1 MAPLGQAGPAPRA
14 ALRPALPDTRLRPF
28 TRGAQGEGVP
38 PASQQLRPSTEAG
51 PNFPA
56 TRRPLPP
63 AAGRPGAAAA
73 VAAMGEFEVHRVR
86 LFAFLPSGVR
96 CVSARSSSRLAAAHL
111 DGSVEIYDLQANS
124 FQEKVIAGHET
135 RIPEAICWA
144 GGDRLFGAGLSG
156 DIIEYDLE
164 KLCVKY
170 TLDAFGGPIWS
181 MVADPTGAQLAV
193 GCEDGSIK
201 LFDVL
206 PERIQFERSLD
217 RQKGRILSLFWH
229 SSGARI
235 AAGSIDLIRVFD
247 VKSGHAVQRLIVD
260 RRLKGSHTRECV
272 VWSVAFLSDGTIV
285 SADSSGKVQFW
296 DSEMGTLLQTSVVSN
311 SAVLSLAVSEA
322 EDSIVVGTSEGAV
335 YQFQLLPV
343 KAGSAVHQW
352 VRTKPFQHHTHDV
365 RAVAHTATALIS
377 GGLDGQLVIRPLM
390 EKVESR
396 SYEAAV
402 RKVTFPHRR
411 LVSCAREARLL
422 LFQYPQHLELWRLGA
437 TSATGRD
444 GEVLPVSSPPE
455 HLLQLK
461 SKGPEHIRSSCVSP
475 CGTWIAYSTASRLC
489 LYRSQLAGEHLALQR
504 VPKVPKVACGA
515 HQLLF
520 SVDST
525 RLFVASDRG
534 SVHVLRLLQSGACKH
549 LHTLQPSSESTQ
561 AALLLAVSA
570 DGSWLA
576 VASGGGQVNIYNLQK
591 AKPHCVVPAHNCP
604 VTALAIHPVT
614 NHLVVAHSD
623 QQVLEFSIPDKAY
636 TPWSRKVQQQGL
648 HRDWLERDTPITH
661 IAFLP
666 KRADQILLHDTH
678 MFCLLDKSLPLPEDS
693 AVLCN
698 QPSLKQLSK
707 MAQRSYAHAFKIC
720 KKYQPLLFV
729 DLLDE
734 KSLVVVERPV
744 MDLKAQL
751 PPPVY
756 QKKFG
761 T

>member
-1 MAPLGQAGPAPRA
+1 
-14 ALRPALPDTRLRPF
+14 
-28 TRGAQGEGVP
+28 
-38 PASQQLRPSTEAG
+38 
-51 PNFPA
+51 
-56 TRRPLPP
+56 
-63 AAGRPGAAAA
+63 
-73 VAAMGEFEVHRVR
+73 MGDFQVHRVR
-86 LFAFLPSGVR
+86 LFAFLPAGLR
-96 CVSARSSSRLAAAHL
+96 CLAAGPSARLAAARV
-111 DGSVEIYDLQANS
+111 DGALELYSLQANG
-124 FQEKVIAGHET
+124 FQEKVIPGHER
-135 RIPEAICWA
+135 RIPEALSWA
-144 GGDRLFGAGLSG
+144 GGNRLFGAGLSG
-156 DIIEYDLE
+156 EIIEYDLE
-164 KLCVKY
+164 RLSIKY
-170 TLDAFGGPIWS
+170 SLDAFGGPIWS
-181 MVADPTGAQLAV
+181 MAADPTGAQLAV
-193 GCEDGSIK
+193 GCEDGSVK
-201 LFDVL
+201 LFHVL

-217 RQKGRILSLFWH
+217 RQKGRVLSVSWH

-235 AAGSIDLIRVFD
+235 AASSIDLIRVFD
-247 VKSGHAVQRLIVD
+247 VKSGHAVQRLLVD
-260 RRLKGSHTRECV
+260 RRAKGYYTQKSV
-272 VWSVAFLSDGTIV
+272 VWSVAFLSDGAIV

-296 DSEMGTLLQTSVVSN
+296 DSEVGTLLQTCVVSN
-311 SAVLSLAVSEA
+311 SAVLCLAVSEA

-343 KAGSAVHQW
+343 KMGSTERQW

-411 LVSCAREARLL
+411 LVSCAGKARLL

-444 GEVLPVSSPPE
+444 GEVLPVSCPPE

-461 SKGPEHIRSSCVSP
+461 NKGPEHISSSCISP
-475 CGTWIAYSTASRLC
+475 CGGWIAYSTASRLC
-489 LYRSQLAGEHLALQR
+489 LYRVQLTGEQVALQR
-504 VPKVPKVACGA
+504 VPKVPKLARGA

-525 RLFVASDRG
+525 RLFVASDQG
-534 SVHVLRLLQSGACKH
+534 SVHMLKLLQSGACKH
-549 LHTLQPSSESTQ
+549 LLTLHPGSESTE

-570 DGSWLA
+570 DSSWLA
-576 VASGGGQVNIYNLQK
+576 VASSDGQVNIYNLQN
-591 AKPHCVVPAHNCP
+591 AKPHCMVPAYSCP

-614 NHLVVAHSD
+614 NNLVVAHSD
-623 QQVLEFSIPDKAY
+623 QQVFEFSILDKAY

-648 HRDWLERDTPITH
+648 HRDWLERDTPVTH
-661 IAFLP
+661 IAFNP
-666 KRADQILLHDTH
+666 KESSHILLHDTH
-678 MFCLLDKSLPLPEDS
+678 MFCLLDKSLPLPEDT
-693 AVLCN
+693 AILCN
-698 QPSLKQLSK
+698 QPSLKHLPRAARHKS
-707 MAQRSYAHAFKIC
+707 AHAFKIC

-734 KSLVVVERPV
+734 KTFVVVERPL
-744 MDLKAQL
+744 MDIKAQL